1 MIIRLFKNEKR
12 LIPMAVIRRKKEDFK
27 IDSVNCRVL
36 DKDGNVL
43 ETGIGEINN
52 IHKEVYYFLDTTR
65 DYFMNRKNYIVRF
78 SVSIVGLP
86 KVIKGEREIKIKK

>member
-1 MIIRLFKNEKR
+1 MIIELFKNEKR

>member
-1 MIIRLFKNEKR
+1 MIIGLFKNEKR

-52 IHKEVYYFLDTTR
+52 IHKEVYYFLDTTK

>member
-1 MIIRLFKNEKR
+1 MIIELLKNEKR
-12 LIPMAVIRRKKEDFK
+12 LIPMAVIRRRKEDFK

>member
-1 MIIRLFKNEKR
+1 MIIELFKNEKR

-27 IDSVNCRVL
+27 IDSVNCKVL

>member
-1 MIIRLFKNEKR
+1 
-12 LIPMAVIRRKKEDFK
+12 
-27 IDSVNCRVL
+27 
-36 DKDGNVL
+36 
-43 ETGIGEINN
+43 
-52 IHKEVYYFLDTTR
+52 LDTTR

>member
-1 MIIRLFKNEKR
+1 MIIELFKNEKR
-12 LIPMAVIRRKKEDFK
+12 LIPMAVIRRRTEDFK

-43 ETGIGEINN
+43 ETGIGEIDN

-65 DYFMNRKNYIVRF
+65 DYFMNGKNYIVRF

>member
-1 MIIRLFKNEKR
+1 MIIELFKNEKR
-12 LIPMAVIRRKKEDFK
+12 LIPMAVIRRRKEDFK

>member
-1 MIIRLFKNEKR
+1 MIIELLKNEKR

-27 IDSVNCRVL
+27 IDSVNCKVL

>member
-1 MIIRLFKNEKR
+1 MIIELFKNEKR

-43 ETGIGEINN
+43 ETGIGEIDN

>member
-1 MIIRLFKNEKR
+1 MIIGLFKNEKR

-43 ETGIGEINN
+43 ETGIGEIN
-52 IHKEVYYFLDTTR
+52 KF
-65 DYFMNRKNYIVRF
+65 
-78 SVSIVGLP
+78 
-86 KVIKGEREIKIKK
+86 IKKFIIFGIRLKRLFYE

>member
-1 MIIRLFKNEKR
+1 MIIELFKNEKR

-52 IHKEVYYFLDTTR
+52 IHKEVYYFLDTTK

>member
-1 MIIRLFKNEKR
+1 MIIELFKNEKR

-36 DKDGNVL
+36 DRDGNVL